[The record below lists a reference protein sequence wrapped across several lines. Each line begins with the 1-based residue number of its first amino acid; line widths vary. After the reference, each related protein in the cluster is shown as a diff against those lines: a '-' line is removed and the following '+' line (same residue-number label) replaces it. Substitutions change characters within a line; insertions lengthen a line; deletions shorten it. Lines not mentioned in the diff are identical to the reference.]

1 MSFNLFP
8 IQEHLTVLGESNI
21 VSALTEAL
29 SLHVD
34 SVLADKSHTS
44 LTSGDAALTGSLSV
58 ILGVGSVKL
67 VGYTSLSHF
76 NILPKE
82 KDGLVK
88 IPRFLKIL

>member
-76 NILPKE
+76 NILQRE
-82 KDGLVK
+82 KMG
-88 IPRFLKIL
+88 